1 VTSSPQPPAAPAV
14 SDVVEIIDR
23 PSANRVSATVES
35 VDDHL
40 LVLHL
45 ERAGSLPEEA
55 LVRWFDGATAWQTI
69 AQLEHI
75 GPDRVVCRLATEDAW
90 QPSPA
95 RQSLRAPVDL
105 APMLVKIVD
114 SRVLAKGRRVNTVCV
129 DISENGCRTS
139 WLGPSPRVRD
149 AVDVAWNDGRQP
161 DAAPEWVPAR
171 VARII
176 GRPFGATQVSFTF
189 EITDATD
196 KARVR
201 ALYHAWL
208 QEHPR
213 RTVAEAG
220 EAGAGARSRPLRR
233 TG

>member
-1 VTSSPQPPAAPAV
+1 V

-75 GPDRVVCRLATEDAW
+75 GPDRVGCR
-90 QPSPA
+90 
-95 RQSLRAPVDL
+95 RAPVDL

-220 EAGAGARSRPLRR
+220 DAGAGARSRPLRR